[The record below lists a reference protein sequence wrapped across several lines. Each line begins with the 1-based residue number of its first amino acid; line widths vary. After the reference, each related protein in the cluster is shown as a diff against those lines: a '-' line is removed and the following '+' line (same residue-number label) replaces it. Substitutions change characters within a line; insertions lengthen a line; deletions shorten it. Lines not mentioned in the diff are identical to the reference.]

1 MEKNEDLLGLQE
13 LAKKHRVVNRRK
25 TLEEKQM
32 IVKAHLLNHVPIEQL
47 CADFRIGR
55 KSIYRWVCT
64 FAPQTLNMIERLS
77 AEPIQQKQGLRE
89 NYSTSVRD
97 KD

>member
-55 KSIYRWVCT
+55 KSIYRWICT
-64 FAPQTLNMIERLS
+64 FVFS
-77 AEPIQQKQGLRE
+77 
-89 NYSTSVRD
+89 
-97 KD
+97 

>member
-55 KSIYRWVCT
+55 KSIYRWKKGT
-64 FAPQTLNMIERLS
+64 FWKIFQI
-77 AEPIQQKQGLRE
+77 
-89 NYSTSVRD
+89 V
-97 KD
+97 

>member
-47 CADFRIGR
+47 CADFR
-55 KSIYRWVCT
+55 V
-64 FAPQTLNMIERLS
+64 
-77 AEPIQQKQGLRE
+77 
-89 NYSTSVRD
+89 
-97 KD
+97 